1 LETCTSSGCAGT
13 PTCASVASRFS
24 KQTQRLPDFTLS
36 GKIIETIDRSGDTS
50 RHTYTFQLSLND
62 TKTGYQ
68 VWQGEKEI
76 GKQGTRSTIG
86 F

>member
-1 LETCTSSGCAGT
+1 MFGNSSVTFT
-13 PTCASVASRFS
+13 PVNFVGIGLKT
-24 KQTQRLPDFTLS
+24 DFTLS
-36 GKIIETIDRSGDTS
+36 GKIIETIDRAGSTS

-62 TKTGYQ
+62 TRTGYQ

-76 GKQGTRSTIG
+76 GKQGTKPSVG